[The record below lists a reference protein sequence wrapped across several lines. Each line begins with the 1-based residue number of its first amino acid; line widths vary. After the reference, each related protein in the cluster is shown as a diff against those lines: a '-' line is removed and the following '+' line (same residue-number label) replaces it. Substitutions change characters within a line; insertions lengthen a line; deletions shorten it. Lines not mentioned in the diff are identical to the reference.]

1 MPYIVLPQKYK
12 SIFLKIPLPVPKNA
26 IIFATA

>member
-1 MPYIVLPQKYK
+1 MLDFVQLQKYK
-12 SIFLKIPLPVPKNA
+12 SNFLKFPLPVPKNE